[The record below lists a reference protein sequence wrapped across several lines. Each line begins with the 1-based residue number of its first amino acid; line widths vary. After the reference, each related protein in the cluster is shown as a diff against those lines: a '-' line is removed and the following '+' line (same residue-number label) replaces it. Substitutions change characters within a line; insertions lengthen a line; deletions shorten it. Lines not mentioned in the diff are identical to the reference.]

1 MFNNKTNNKE
11 FKSGKSR
18 IMERN
23 VIAKNSTFV
32 GEITSDGDF
41 RVDGILEGTLK
52 TNGRVILGIEGL
64 IKGSIIAVNADIEGK
79 FTGQLSVANTLTI
92 KATANI
98 SGKVAIGKLSIEPGA
113 TFNASCVMNGA
124 LKELNTENEI
134 KNSSEK
140 TTNET
145 KITTLRQQN
154 ANTMHQ
160 LQIQNDENL

>member
-41 RVDGILEGTLK
+41 RIDGILEGSLK
-52 TNGRVILGIEGL
+52 TKGKVIIGVDGFIKGTIEATNAEIEGRF
-64 IKGSIIAVNADIEGK
+64 S
-79 FTGQLSVANTLTI
+79 GQLSVGNILTI

-98 SGKVAIGKLSIEPGA
+98 SGDIVVGKLSIEPGA
-113 TFNASCVMNGA
+113 TLNASCAMKGA
-124 LKELNTENEI
+124 LKELNKSNET
-134 KNSSEK
+134 KQVSEK
-140 TTNET
+140 T
-145 KITTLRQQN
+145 
-154 ANTMHQ
+154 A
-160 LQIQNDENL
+160 